1 MILTITAN
9 PAIDKVY
16 LVDEFVMGNVY
27 RPKNLTAT
35 AGGKGLN
42 VSRVASILNEEVTAM
57 GFLGGSNG
65 NFIKKEI
72 TKLGINANF
81 TDVSG
86 ETRTCINITDN
97 LGRSGELLEEG
108 PTVTDTEKNNFFS
121 QLTANVNACKIVCA
135 SGSLPKGLDG
145 DFYCE
150 IIDLCNNK
158 NVPIIIDTSG
168 ATLRKIIN
176 KRPFMVK
183 PNCDEAK
190 QLTGKY
196 PNSTTDIK
204 EFLRFL
210 KEKGVTIPFV
220 SLGKN
225 GSAVMIDNKFY
236 QFKVP
241 TVTVINSVGSGDSTV
256 AGIAVGISR
265 NLPIIDAIRL
275 GMATGVANT
284 QFQQTGFVT
293 TNLAPNFYKQIE
305 VVEL

>member
-1 MILTITAN
+1 
-9 PAIDKVY
+9 
-16 LVDEFVMGNVY
+16 
-27 RPKNLTAT
+27 
-35 AGGKGLN
+35 
-42 VSRVASILNEEVTAM
+42 
-57 GFLGGSNG
+57 
-65 NFIKKEI
+65 
-72 TKLGINANF
+72 
-81 TDVSG
+81 
-86 ETRTCINITDN
+86 
-97 LGRSGELLEEG
+97 
-108 PTVTDTEKNNFFS
+108 
-121 QLTANVNACKIVCA
+121 
-135 SGSLPKGLDG
+135 
-145 DFYCE
+145 
-150 IIDLCNNK
+150 
-158 NVPIIIDTSG
+158 VPIIIDTSG

-196 PNSTTDIK
+196 PNSTNDIK
-204 EFLRFL
+204 EFLGFL

-225 GSAVMIDNKFY
+225 GSAVMIENKFY

-241 TVTVINSVGSGDSTV
+241 TVMVINSVGSGDSTV

-293 TNLAPNFYKQIE
+293 TNLAQNFYKQIE